1 MAGGVG
7 VGDRFVKLS
16 IVGLSIISLLIG
28 ILGMWF
34 ARAGVLAG

>member
-1 MAGGVG
+1 MAGG

-28 ILGMWF
+28 IPGK
-34 ARAGVLAG
+34 